1 MSILKREKVENEE
14 EIYFNFINS
23 LKSEVTK
30 KTYERYIN
38 LFMEFSNVAR
48 LSNLLAMPEPQKQI
62 IKYIMSLREKRLA
75 FNSISLS
82 LCAIYH
88 FYDMNDVILNKKK
101 INMFK
106 GEFEKRAKDRAYT
119 HEEIKKKKYYD
130 KQGHEINDP
139 DLIAEVQRGA
149 TVISYHEEKPK

>member
-1 MSILKREKVENEE
+1 
-14 EIYFNFINS
+14 
-23 LKSEVTK
+23 
-30 KTYERYIN
+30 
-38 LFMEFSNVAR
+38 
-48 LSNLLAMPEPQKQI
+48 
-62 IKYIMSLREKRLA
+62 
-75 FNSISLS
+75 
-82 LCAIYH
+82 
-88 FYDMNDVILNKKK
+88 MNDVILNKKK